1 MNDVVRFIQKTKQYF
16 TYILTNSIAGSYFCP
31 IQIRRIIYNFFG
43 HKVKG
48 TIYPEAF
55 IGFGPEKLTIEK
67 NSYCNYRCFFD
78 LGADIIIGNNCSIAY
93 GVTFVNSSHHIGNAD
108 KRGGEIV
115 QKQII
120 IKDGCWIGANATI
133 MPGVTI
139 EEGCIIGTGSLV
151 NTNCKRNGIYVGV
164 PAKRIRDL

>member
-55 IGFGPEKLTIEK
+55 IGFGPGKLTIEK

-78 LGADIIIGNNCSIAY
+78 LGADIIIGNN
-93 GVTFVNSSHHIGNAD
+93 NSSS
-108 KRGGEIV
+108 K
-115 QKQII
+115 
-120 IKDGCWIGANATI
+120 
-133 MPGVTI
+133 
-139 EEGCIIGTGSLV
+139 
-151 NTNCKRNGIYVGV
+151 
-164 PAKRIRDL
+164 IRQA